1 MSKREN
7 NTKYEKNAKQVG
19 IGLTIA
25 VHVVLLISLFGTGFK
40 TIYPP
45 PAEKGIIVEYENKS
59 LQQIKVKTGNEPK
72 AENPDPKKEVR
83 LVQKSESAIKGK
95 KANTSAESTMG
106 DKGDIA
112 RYEPKREK
120 PINKRALFPG
130 ADNRDSSDLH
140 VAKRVS
146 ESLKAGHSEGN
157 TVTGKTDGEPSAR
170 LAGRSLMGNLP
181 EPEYNV
187 NKSGRVVVKIMVD
200 QYGDVVNAIPG
211 ASGTTVQDRTL
222 WDAAKRAA
230 LKAKF
235 NVSSSAPVVQEGTI
249 TYIFRLR

>member
-1 MSKREN
+1 
-7 NTKYEKNAKQVG
+7 
-19 IGLTIA
+19 
-25 VHVVLLISLFGTGFK
+25 
-40 TIYPP
+40 
-45 PAEKGIIVEYENKS
+45 
-59 LQQIKVKTGNEPK
+59 
-72 AENPDPKKEVR
+72 
-83 LVQKSESAIKGK
+83 
-95 KANTSAESTMG
+95 
-106 DKGDIA
+106 
-112 RYEPKREK
+112 
-120 PINKRALFPG
+120 
-130 ADNRDSSDLH
+130 
-140 VAKRVS
+140 
-146 ESLKAGHSEGN
+146 
-157 TVTGKTDGEPSAR
+157 
-170 LAGRSLMGNLP
+170 MGNLP